1 MYDQPQP
8 NYTTQ
13 PNYAAPGHIVPDRG
27 HVDWRLAGAYIVAAL
42 AIGIACASL
51 WLLRSNKLDFQAQ
64 MTQMHHTLT
73 TAQTAQTKNARN
85 IADMSGRL
93 SSAEAQLVLVSP
105 YSMVCQQYLTG
116 PSGGP
121 ETFSFPCT
129 DKKVG
134 S

>member
-13 PNYAAPGHIVPDRG
+13 PNYAAPAHIVPDRG

-64 MTQMHHTLT
+64 MTQMRHTLT
-73 TAQTAQTKNARN
+73 TAQTAQSKNAKN
-85 IADMSGRL
+85 IAAMSGQI
-93 SSAEAQLVLVSP
+93 STAESALQPLTP
-105 YSMVCQQYLTG
+105 YDAICSQYLTG
-116 PSGGP
+116 PNGGP
-121 ETFSFPCT
+121 ATFTFPCRM
-129 DKKVG
+129 KSG